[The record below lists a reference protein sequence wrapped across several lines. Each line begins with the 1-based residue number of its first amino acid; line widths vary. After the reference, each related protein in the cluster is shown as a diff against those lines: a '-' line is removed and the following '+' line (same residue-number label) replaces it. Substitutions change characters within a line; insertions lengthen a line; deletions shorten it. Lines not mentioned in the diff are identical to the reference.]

1 MPINDV
7 LLSVCE
13 YVCVPCTALSLVALR
28 LFVLHIYNKFRAL
41 SSELFLPWYN
51 HGMEGFLQDRWTKS
65 RWSKQK
71 EPLSIERGW

>member
-41 SSELFLPWYN
+41 SSELFTLV
-51 HGMEGFLQDRWTKS
+51 
-65 RWSKQK
+65 
-71 EPLSIERGW
+71 